1 LMFSVY
7 LLSAY
12 HLCFLRHIK
21 HAIYTYDAAGNRIKA
36 VESVLQPPTPT
47 PTPTATPT
55 ATPTPTPTVT
65 PTATPADL
73 IFADSFESGD
83 FSAWSYYTPSGDLFV
98 DTAAR
103 IVGNYGL
110 RNVVDNNGAR
120 FVQDDTPGG
129 ESSYHARFYFD
140 PNSIQMN
147 SGNHVIF
154 QGYKYNGM
162 ELPAAVVR
170 VEVGKDKD
178 TGLYQVRAAIR
189 KNNNDWIFSPA
200 YTFSDY
206 HHAFEIRWR
215 AGTGIARPDGVL
227 QFWLDG
233 ELKYSQTNVDNH
245 THRVDFARLGVVEP
259 PDVGT
264 AGSHCLDHFE
274 SRQNSYIGLA
284 DPGFG
289 FVCLDHSQGASEERT
304 SEAEG
309 PRTSGAEGPRT
320 SGAEGPRTGEA
331 EVPRTGEAEVP
342 RTEWGAGR
350 QPGILTGELL
360 FADGFESGDL
370 SAWDGYTDDP
380 YLSVTTAAA
389 LIGVYGLSV
398 RVDTGYDDEPRTAVV
413 RDETPDGETIYQ
425 ARFYLDPHGL
435 DLNGGNHTILRGEL
449 GAGVVVLALDLGSQP
464 EMDDYQLFVSARLV
478 DEEGLPGDWLSSPA
492 FTITD
497 GPQVVEIGWG
507 AASAEG
513 VDDGWLRLWLDGELV
528 YEHVEVSNYGLA
540 LERVELGAVHA
551 PLPGASGVY
560 CLDEFASARGGYI
573 GVGDGPVACGEGEA
587 AGDEDAQ
594 RAGWLPRVWTGTL
607 DALRRLGAEIAGLL
621 AASEAWLFAT
631 PQPALAA
638 PVGEGRS
645 SPLFQGGVVTTTIS
659 YSYDPLHR
667 LVAADYS
674 SGESHIYTYDP
685 VGNVTAYDRT
695 LGGNLVTTTYTYD
708 AANQLLTA
716 QASNEP
722 TIWYYQY
729 DANGSLTEVTPDSLP
744 PADGARRYSY
754 NAAGYLRKVEIHDGA
769 GYQVRAEMSYDGLG
783 GRLSQTAYEGGT
795 SLTTHY
801 TLDSQVGQR
810 PLVATPQG
818 PPEGGQGGQSTHYLY
833 GHGPLGERAAGWAL
847 YLPDGTDS
855 VRQLAGMDGQ
865 VTLTRRFSPWG
876 ELLEQDGGGDF
887 AWGYFGG
894 LLDAATGLI
903 YVGGGQYYDPVTGR
917 FLTRQGPGRDNP
929 YVPWGRDPLGALL
942 GPVALLIFLHRR
954 RRKPGRYDQILVGL
968 VLLLAVGAGL
978 AACGDGGGPSAPGP
992 SPLPPTQPPGAST
1005 PTYTAPPQT
1014 GTPVGTPAGSPGP
1027 SPTVTLCTPT
1037 GTKTVT
1043 PTNTRTLA
1051 PSPTTTLPPTIGPV
1065 PTKGGVANVP
1075 HWQETVE
1082 RYVRIRQVL
1091 EARDPAAL
1099 TDVPSDPD
1107 GFGKRL
1113 KNEYLL
1119 AFYISAE
1126 FDTLVQ
1132 KQSGLKSL
1140 ALAALYS
1147 NYRSVCGGNCDSVML
1162 QVNWL
1167 SASEGW
1173 YGATHSDDNLL
1184 TFYRRYAPNGLALE
1198 VMNGKYT
1205 HPLASRWG
1213 NYKAGSKLDAYINRR
1228 GEADWWTGNGEPY
1241 LGYDDEK
1248 LRSPQYAGFV
1258 IMSTAQNTACNAVRC
1273 LGW

>member
-1 LMFSVY
+1 MFSVY

-398 RVDTGYDDEPRTAVV
+398 RGRYRL
-413 RDETPDGETIYQ
+413 RRRTPDG
-425 ARFYLDPHGL
+425 R
-435 DLNGGNHTILRGEL
+435 
-449 GAGVVVLALDLGSQP
+449 GAGRDAG
-464 EMDDYQLFVSARLV
+464 R
-478 DEEGLPGDWLSSPA
+478 GD
-492 FTITD
+492 
-497 GPQVVEIGWG
+497 
-507 AASAEG
+507 
-513 VDDGWLRLWLDGELV
+513 
-528 YEHVEVSNYGLA
+528 H
-540 LERVELGAVHA
+540 
-551 PLPGASGVY
+551 LPGALLPRPARARPERRQPYHPARRAGGG
-560 CLDEFASARGGYI
+560 RGGA
-573 GVGDGPVACGEGEA
+573 GARPGEPAGDG
-587 AGDEDAQ
+587 
-594 RAGWLPRVWTGTL
+594 RLP
-607 DALRRLGAEIAGLL
+607 ALRLGAAGGRRGAAGRLAVLAGL
-621 AASEAWLFAT
+621 
-631 PQPALAA
+631 
-638 PVGEGRS
+638 
-645 SPLFQGGVVTTTIS
+645 
-659 YSYDPLHR
+659 H
-667 LVAADYS
+667 
-674 SGESHIYTYDP
+674 H
-685 VGNVTAYDRT
+685 
-695 LGGNLVTTTYTYD
+695 
-708 AANQLLTA
+708 
-716 QASNEP
+716 
-722 TIWYYQY
+722 
-729 DANGSLTEVTPDSLP
+729 
-744 PADGARRYSY
+744 
-754 NAAGYLRKVEIHDGA
+754 
-769 GYQVRAEMSYDGLG
+769 
-783 GRLSQTAYEGGT
+783 
-795 SLTTHY
+795 
-801 TLDSQVGQR
+801 
-810 PLVATPQG
+810 
-818 PPEGGQGGQSTHYLY
+818 
-833 GHGPLGERAAGWAL
+833 HGRAAG
-847 YLPDGTDS
+847 
-855 VRQLAGMDGQ
+855 
-865 VTLTRRFSPWG
+865 
-876 ELLEQDGGGDF
+876 
-887 AWGYFGG
+887 
-894 LLDAATGLI
+894 
-903 YVGGGQYYDPVTGR
+903 
-917 FLTRQGPGRDNP
+917 GRD
-929 YVPWGRDPLGALL
+929 RLG
-942 GPVALLIFLHRR
+942 
-954 RRKPGRYDQILVGL
+954 
-968 VLLLAVGAGL
+968 
-978 AACGDGGGPSAPGP
+978 
-992 SPLPPTQPPGAST
+992 
-1005 PTYTAPPQT
+1005 
-1014 GTPVGTPAGSPGP
+1014 
-1027 SPTVTLCTPT
+1027 
-1037 GTKTVT
+1037 
-1043 PTNTRTLA
+1043 
-1051 PSPTTTLPPTIGPV
+1051 
-1065 PTKGGVANVP
+1065 
-1075 HWQETVE
+1075 
-1082 RYVRIRQVL
+1082 
-1091 EARDPAAL
+1091 
-1099 TDVPSDPD
+1099 
-1107 GFGKRL
+1107 
-1113 KNEYLL
+1113 
-1119 AFYISAE
+1119 
-1126 FDTLVQ
+1126 
-1132 KQSGLKSL
+1132 SG
-1140 ALAALYS
+1140 
-1147 NYRSVCGGNCDSVML
+1147 
-1162 QVNWL
+1162 Q
-1167 SASEGW
+1167 
-1173 YGATHSDDNLL
+1173 
-1184 TFYRRYAPNGLALE
+1184 
-1198 VMNGKYT
+1198 
-1205 HPLASRWG
+1205 
-1213 NYKAGSKLDAYINRR
+1213 RR
-1228 GEADWWTGNGEPY
+1228 GG
-1241 LGYDDEK
+1241 
-1248 LRSPQYAGFV
+1248 R
-1258 IMSTAQNTACNAVRC
+1258 
-1273 LGW
+1273 